1 MVKTAVLQNRSTSSP
16 SKDQDKKQQMVVSKP
31 RTYRTLLRPTSLS
44 IYYDLLY
51 HTDSALHRFTD
62 YLSLQMESEI
72 LTTTN
77 RELNLSVPLNPYN
90 YDHLRPEPE
99 PSSDMSQKVTKRLTK
114 LNFNTE
120 MQLNNLVVKFIKT
133 KWCCTNLRNTK
144 NLCLLLSNKHK
155 RPDDCLDKRLVVVS
169 TSALPGSSLTGT
181 SNTSTGT
188 AAATPTPTSTTA
200 SAASQS
206 SKQTT
211 ADGASTADTKGKK
224 GDKAN
229 GTSANQALA
238 SPTSVHPPIP
248 TIPQNLVRAT
258 GQFMRLRLI
267 EEIRKKRELE
277 KLQQEAKIQA
287 QANAIQS
294 DLVPPSQQLA
304 PQNTINSPV
313 VTEPTKRSSPAAQ
326 NQPAPK
332 ERRKRQKNNY
342 KPKHKLK
349 QSPGTSKAK
358 VQTETPGPTPVQGQ
372 NSLSGPLVVNGSNV
386 TSTAN
391 TPTMNNQS
399 ALQQPSQALQPQI
412 GSLNNNQ
419 QSQSQQQ
426 QQKNPQQT
434 LQQQQ
439 QQQIFQNS
447 LTPEEQK
454 VYKQIQQNMATLAM
468 MGQSGVTPTGQQL
481 TPQQKQQ
488 AIQQAKNLQQ
498 QLFQRFPLYFQRMKQ
513 LQLIHQREDY
523 SSSNNNN
530 NNKPLI
536 PPVVI
541 KIIHRIKPPPNSTI

>member
-1 MVKTAVLQNRSTSSP
+1 
-16 SKDQDKKQQMVVSKP
+16 MVVSKP

-72 LTTTN
+72 LTATN

-99 PSSDMSQKVTKRLTK
+99 PSSDMSQKSD
-114 LNFNTE
+114 E
-120 MQLNNLVVKFIKT
+120 EIDQVKFQHRDAVEQPRRKIHQDEMVLHKSSEYEE
-133 KWCCTNLRNTK
+133 LM
-144 NLCLLLSNKHK
+144 LLLSNKHK

-188 AAATPTPTSTTA
+188 AAVTPTPTSTTA

-211 ADGASTADTKGKK
+211 ADGASTTDTKGKR

-332 ERRKRQKNNY
+332 RAKKETKTITSQSTSSSK
-342 KPKHKLK
+342 
-349 QSPGTSKAK
+349 SPGTSKSK
-358 VQTETPGPTPVQGQ
+358 STNRNSRSDSCPGTKFIV
-372 NSLSGPLVVNGSNV
+372 GS
-386 TSTAN
+386 
-391 TPTMNNQS
+391 
-399 ALQQPSQALQPQI
+399 
-412 GSLNNNQ
+412 
-419 QSQSQQQ
+419 
-426 QQKNPQQT
+426 
-434 LQQQQ
+434 
-439 QQQIFQNS
+439 
-447 LTPEEQK
+447 
-454 VYKQIQQNMATLAM
+454 
-468 MGQSGVTPTGQQL
+468 TGG
-481 TPQQKQQ
+481 
-488 AIQQAKNLQQ
+488 
-498 QLFQRFPLYFQRMKQ
+498 
-513 LQLIHQREDY
+513 
-523 SSSNNNN
+523 
-530 NNKPLI
+530 
-536 PPVVI
+536 
-541 KIIHRIKPPPNSTI
+541 